1 MALTMAQLKK
11 LAEGEGFKYFLDPSR
26 DVLMMR
32 ARGAFGE
39 YQLLVL
45 LELGGEFLQF
55 RSISYNTCPV
65 DHPHLGATLQLLAD
79 LNYRLRF
86 LKIGWDASD
95 GEITLYGDIWIKD
108 GTVTQKQFGQMIG
121 AYLSMMD
128 LNNRR
133 FQETIRTGKD
143 PGETLPGGAPKGS
156 SGLPPEMQALL
167 DKLLEGLGGAKEGKE
182 KDEERDEDKPLDRI

>member
-26 DVLMMR
+26 DALMMR

-65 DHPHLGATLQLLAD
+65 GHPQLGATLQLLAD

-86 LKIGWDASD
+86 LKLGWDEND
-95 GEITLYGDIWIKD
+95 GEITVYGDMWIKD
-108 GTVTQKQFGQMIG
+108 GTVTQKQFGQMVHS
-121 AYLSMMD
+121 YLSMMD

-133 FQETIRTGKD
+133 IQETIRTGKD
-143 PGETLPGGAPKGS
+143 PGETIPDGAPKGS

-167 DKLLEGLGGAKEGKE
+167 DKLLGGLGGAKEGKE
-182 KDEERDEDKPLDRI
+182 KDEEDKPLDRI

>member
-1 MALTMAQLKK
+1 MALTMAQLKQ
-11 LAEGEGFKYFLDPSR
+11 LADGEGLKYFLDPGR

-39 YQLLVL
+39 YSFLVI
-45 LELGGEFLQF
+45 LELSGEFLQF
-55 RSISYNTCPV
+55 RSISYNACRV
-65 DHPHLGATLQLLAD
+65 DHPHLGVTLQLLAD

-86 LKIGWDASD
+86 LKLGWDAKD

-108 GTVTQKQFGQMIG
+108 GTVTQKQFSRMVHS
-121 AYLSMMD
+121 YLSMMD

-133 FQETIRTGKD
+133 IQETIRTGED
-143 PGETLPGGAPKGS
+143 PGEVGPESIPKGP

-167 DKLLEGLGGAKEGKE
+167 DKLLRGLGGGKKKE
-182 KDEERDEDKPLDRI
+182 DEEGEEDKPLDRI

>member
-11 LAEGEGFKYFLDPSR
+11 LAEDEGFKYFLDPNR

-45 LELGGEFLQF
+45 LELDGEFLQF

-65 DHPHLGATLQLLAD
+65 DHPHLGVTLQLLGN

-86 LKIGWDASD
+86 LKLGWDAND
-95 GEITLYGDIWIKD
+95 GEITLYGDMWIKD
-108 GTVTQKQFGQMIG
+108 GTVTQKQFGQMIH

-133 FQETIRTGKD
+133 IQETIRTGKD
-143 PGETLPGGAPKGS
+143 PGEMLPGGAPKGS
-156 SGLPPEMQALL
+156 SGLPTEMQALL
-167 DKLLEGLGGAKEGKE
+167 DKLLEGLGEGKK